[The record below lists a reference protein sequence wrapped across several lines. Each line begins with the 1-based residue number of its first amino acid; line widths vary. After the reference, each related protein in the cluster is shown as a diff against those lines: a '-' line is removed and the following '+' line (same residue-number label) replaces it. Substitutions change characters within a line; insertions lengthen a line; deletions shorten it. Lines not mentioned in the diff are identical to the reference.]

1 MVRAGHARAMP
12 GAMQGDGGGQVNAS
26 VALFVAIS
34 TIPARLPGV
43 GLTILSLAAQT
54 SPPRKI
60 LLSAPR
66 SYLRFPGKV
75 ADLSL
80 VHKQL
85 QSSSHREAPRALELL
100 ETHTCERDD
109 GPGSKL
115 LCVLERLH
123 TLAHEL
129 PLGAGEPMVV
139 LADDD
144 RQYKPN
150 ALRLVST
157 AVSHRSPHPPAAL
170 AYSFNTYPL
179 PQASPTVSIG
189 QGADLYAIPLR
200 ALGSTESVRHFFE
213 LSLGVDPRFRFHDD
227 VWISLYLSDV
237 RGVPACDVISRL
249 NEARHD
255 EYSESS
261 GAIAREQQPQQQQ
274 GLPTPIPP
282 SAEASGA
289 RGPPPSAMA
298 KEPKHEPKL
307 LGAKDKLQFMGPV
320 HGVKG
325 SAAWATSL
333 RRLGLNGSRSAMTA
347 EMGRV
352 ARPRLLG
359 AAREAGLL
367 PAFDRPVSLE
377 PPGHLPSQLPAGLL
391 PVSCNRRAYNRSN
404 LQIFDELE
412 SQTAATGTDAHAVPK
427 VAAGPHSSV
436 GSFQTSGYFDSLL
449 HQYARVTARIGRGDR
464 GGAKNM
470 SGRAISQATLPSG
483 QNVVGTSQQGAA
495 SSGRSAGGSGTGVKI
510 ALDSTRAAL
519 WLSEACPFEETRHSC
534 FFFGQPGA
542 DAIAQWAGGAVTP
555 LDVDRTL
562 QSLAG
567 QTIVFVG
574 DSVLRQLAH
583 ATMCRLRR
591 RLRHDG
597 TVWRNPMKRRHPS
610 LDYEGVCPFPDGK
623 HCEQESGCSTFG
635 APLLSN
641 STSGGGSRGGGGGRG
656 GSRGGNGSSTLSSA
670 SSSLPPLKL
679 CFLSSGRVGSGWK
692 AVINAATTSTGPR
705 GSRSARRACTVVAA
719 VGV

>member
-1 MVRAGHARAMP
+1 MNANATVP
-12 GAMQGDGGGQVNAS
+12 G

-34 TIPARLPGV
+34 TIPARLPNAH
-43 GLTILSLAAQT
+43 LTILSLAAQT
-54 SPPRKI
+54 SAPRKI
-60 LLSAPR
+60 LLSAPHT
-66 SYLRFPGKV
+66 YLRFPGKL

-80 VHKQL
+80 VREKL
-85 QSSSHREAPRALELL
+85 QTSVHREARHALALL
-100 ETHTCERDD
+100 ETHICERDD
-109 GPGSKL
+109 GPGTKL

-123 TLAHEL
+123 TLAQSL
-129 PLGAGEPMVV
+129 PLGSGEPMVV

-157 AVSHRSPHPPAAL
+157 AVLHRSPHPPAAL

-200 ALGSTESVRHFFE
+200 ALGSVESVRHFFE
-213 LSLGVDPRFRFHDD
+213 LSLGVDNRFRFHDD
-227 VWISLYLSDV
+227 VWLSLYLSDV

-255 EYSESS
+255 EYSEGS
-261 GAIAREQQPQQQQ
+261 GTTAHEQQQQ
-274 GLPTPIPP
+274 GLPTTTRP
-282 SAEASGA
+282 SPEASGA
-289 RGPPPSAMA
+289 VGPQATSTQ
-298 KEPKHEPKL
+298 ETKHEPKL

-333 RRLGLNGSRSAMTA
+333 RRLGLNGSRTTMTA

-352 ARPRLLG
+352 ARPRLLS

-367 PAFDRPVSLE
+367 PALDRPLSLDSPDYL
-377 PPGHLPSQLPAGLL
+377 PPQLPTGLL

-404 LQIFDELE
+404 LQLFDELE
-412 SQTAATGTDAHAVPK
+412 PQNAGGAADGRAAAKVRPVPHGSGGGGGTAHQ
-427 VAAGPHSSV
+427 
-436 GSFQTSGYFDSLL
+436 SFQSHGYFDSLL
-449 HQYARVTARIGRGDR
+449 HQYARVTARIGH
-464 GGAKNM
+464 GGG
-470 SGRAISQATLPSG
+470 SGANNVSRRMASHAALPSG
-483 QNVVGTSQQGAA
+483 QDGMVGTPAA
-495 SSGRSAGGSGTGVKI
+495 ATSSGRSAGGSGGVKI

-542 DAIAQWAGGAVTP
+542 DVIAQWAGGAVKP
-555 LDVDRTL
+555 LDVDRAL
-562 QSLAG
+562 ESLAG
-567 QTIVFVG
+567 QTVIFVG

-641 STSGGGSRGGGGGRG
+641 SSDGGSRGGGG
-656 GSRGGNGSSTLSSA
+656 RGGNGSSTIASA
-670 SSSLPPLKL
+670 SSAPPPLKL
-679 CFLSSGRVGSGWK
+679 CFLSAGRVGSGWK
-692 AVINAATTSTGPR
+692 AIINAAATATGPR
-705 GSRSARRACTVVAA
+705 GSRSAAHSLDGGSRF
-719 VGV
+719 